1 MRPVTDTDASPAAGT
16 GTDGDPGPVPGPVP
30 ELALDGLLR
39 RAAAVAPDRVALRT
53 PLGDTTYADLDAEV
67 DTAAGALTAAVGG
80 TGAVVGVVAALDV
93 PFVVAYYGAVRA
105 GHTVAVVNPLMGDDA
120 MVHALGTAEVA
131 AVVAPPQVAERLER
145 LRPRLPK
152 LGGVITAERLP
163 TGLLP
168 PGERGPAPDPD
179 AVACI
184 QFTSGTTGDPKAV
197 RLTHRNLVTNAAQIA
212 AVHGLDGDSVTVNH
226 LPLFHPMHLNSAVH
240 AAATQVLCPDSAPTA
255 AVAAA
260 NRNRATHLY
269 SLPVRLAALAA
280 DPGLGE
286 LRLDTV
292 RAVLSGGSALLP
304 AHARV
309 LAEQFGVPVVQGY
322 GLAETSPLTHCERPG
337 DPRPGS
343 VGRPV
348 PGTDCRVVDVQTRA
362 PLPAGERGEVQ
373 VRGPQLMA
381 GYLNADGPATDADG
395 WFSTGDIGY
404 QAEDGHLFLVDRL
417 KDVFKH
423 ENWLVSPTEIEEVL
437 IRHPAV
443 LDCAVVDHPE
453 PATGAVA
460 HAFVVLAPDDGSG
473 PSLDELAA
481 FVNGRLPYYQ
491 HIRYLDAVDRI
502 PRSPNGKILR
512 RNLRRATGAARP
524 DRPTGDR
531 T

>member
-1 MRPVTDTDASPAAGT
+1 MRPATDLAAGRPAAPA
-16 GTDGDPGPVPGPVP
+16 PGPDLP
-30 ELALDGLLR
+30 LDGLLR
-39 RAAAVAPDRVALRT
+39 RAAAVAPDRVAIRT
-53 PLGDTTYADLDAEV
+53 PLGDTSYADLDAEV
-67 DTAAGALTAAVGG
+67 DTAAGALTAAVGR
-80 TGAVVGVVAALDV
+80 TGAVVGVVASLDV

-120 MVHALGTAEVA
+120 LVHALGTAEVA
-131 AVVAPPQVAERLER
+131 AVVAPPRVAERLEL

-168 PGERGPAPDPD
+168 PGERGPAADLD

-184 QFTSGTTGDPKAV
+184 QFTSGTTGAPKAV
-197 RLTHRNLVTNAAQIA
+197 RLTHRNLVANAAQIA

-226 LPLFHPMHLNSAVH
+226 LPLYHPMHLNSAVY

-255 AVAAA
+255 AVTAA
-260 NRNRATHLY
+260 NRHRATHLY

-304 AHARV
+304 AQARA
-309 LAEQFGVPVVQGY
+309 LSDQFGVPVVQGY
-322 GLAETSPLTHCERPG
+322 GLAETSPLTHCERPA

-348 PGTDCRVVDVQTRA
+348 TGTDCRVVDVAGRFA
-362 PLPAGERGEVQ
+362 LPTGERGEIQ

-381 GYLNADGPATDADG
+381 GYLHEDGPATDPDG

-404 QAEDGHLFLVDRL
+404 QEADGHLFLVDRL

-423 ENWLVSPTEIEEVL
+423 ENWLVSPTEIEQVL

-443 LDCAVVDHPE
+443 LDCAVADHPD
-453 PATGAVA
+453 PTTGAVA
-460 HAFVVLAPDDGSG
+460 HAFVVLAPDAGPLDGPDG
-473 PSLDELAA
+473 PAA

-491 HIRYLDAVDRI
+491 HIRHLDVLDRI

-512 RNLRRATGAARP
+512 RTLREAAAAAP
-524 DRPTGDR
+524 TDRPPGDP